1 MQIVV
6 KATADQKAILLSI
19 PWAENL
25 QIEWYEEG
33 AAYTKATA
41 FLDCCFE
48 EEGWAFAQV
57 KELPVF
63 VNAVS
68 QTCRELPPNAI
79 RINAW
84 KSFLNRSTWEVVGS
98 DQDQTKKAIELLEQL
113 GRKAIAVPD
122 EPGMIAAR
130 VVAMIINEAYFAL
143 GEELSSKNE
152 MDTAMKLGTNYP
164 YGPFEWAGIIGV
176 HRIAKLLETLS
187 LTDERYA
194 LAPTLMKELANH
206 SAPNAS

>member
-6 KATADQKAILLSI
+6 KATDAQKAILLSLS
-19 PWAENL
+19 WTADL
-25 QIEWYEEG
+25 HIEWYEDG
-33 AAYTKATA
+33 HVYTKADA
-41 FLDCCFE
+41 FIDCCFE
-48 EEGWAFAQV
+48 DEGYAFTQI

-63 VNAVS
+63 VNAIS
-68 QTCRELPPNAI
+68 QTCRELPINAI

-84 KSFLNRSTWEVVGS
+84 NSFLNRSTWEVVGS
-98 DQDQTKKAIELLEQL
+98 DLQLTKNAIELLEQM

-143 GEELSSKNE
+143 GEDLSSKTE
-152 MDTAMKLGTNYP
+152 IDTAMKLGTNYP

-176 HRIAKLLETLS
+176 HKIAKLLDTLS

-194 LAPTLMKELANH
+194 LAPLLLKELANPTV
-206 SAPNAS
+206 PNL

>member
-6 KATADQKAILLSI
+6 KATANQKAILLSM
-19 PWAENL
+19 PWAADL

-33 AAYTKATA
+33 IAYTKADA
-41 FLDCCFE
+41 FFDCCFE
-48 EEGWAFAQV
+48 EEGFAFSQE
-57 KELPVF
+57 KELPVY
-63 VNAVS
+63 VNAVN
-68 QTCRELPPNAI
+68 QTCRELPSNAI

-84 KSFLNRSTWEVVGS
+84 NSFLNRSTWEVVGY
-98 DQDQTKKAIELLEQL
+98 DQHLTRKAIELLEQI

-143 GEELSSKNE
+143 SEDLSSKTE
-152 MDTAMKLGTNYP
+152 IDTAMKLGTNYP
-164 YGPFEWAGIIGV
+164 YGPFEWASIIGV

-194 LAPTLMKELANH
+194 LAPTLLKELANPT
-206 SAPNAS
+206 APNL

>member
-6 KATADQKAILLSI
+6 KATAKQKAVFQSL
-19 PWAENL
+19 PWAADL
-25 QIEWYEEG
+25 HIDWYEDG
-33 AAYTKATA
+33 QVYSNADA
-41 FLDCCFE
+41 FFDCCNE
-48 EEGWAFAQV
+48 EEGFAFTHV

-68 QTCRELPPNAI
+68 QTCQELPINAI
-79 RINAW
+79 RLNAW
-84 KSFLNRSTWEVVGS
+84 NSFLNRSTWEVVGS
-98 DQDQTKKAIELLEQL
+98 DLQRTMKAIELLEQL

-122 EPGMIAAR
+122 VPGMIAAR

-143 GEELSSKNE
+143 GEDLSSKTE

-176 HRIAKLLETLS
+176 QRIAKLLETLS

-194 LAPTLMKELANH
+194 LAPTLLKELANPT
-206 SAPNAS
+206 APNL

>member
-6 KATADQKAILLSI
+6 KATAAQKAILLSLS
-19 PWAENL
+19 WTADL
-25 QIEWYEEG
+25 HIEWYEDDHDYTN
-33 AAYTKATA
+33 ADAYI
-41 FLDCCFE
+41 DCCFE
-48 EEGWAFAQV
+48 DEGFAFTQV

-68 QTCRELPPNAI
+68 QTCRELPINAI
-79 RINAW
+79 RINGW
-84 KSFLNRSTWEVVGS
+84 ISFLNRPIWEVVGS
-98 DQDQTKKAIELLEQL
+98 DQQQTRKAIELLEQM

-143 GEELSSKNE
+143 GEDLSSKTE
-152 MDTAMKLGTNYP
+152 IDTAMKLGTNYP

-176 HRIAKLLETLS
+176 HRVAKLLETLS
-187 LTDERYA
+187 LTDDRYA
-194 LAPTLMKELANH
+194 LAPTFLKELANPT
-206 SAPNAS
+206 APNL

>member
-6 KATADQKAILLSI
+6 KATAAQKAILLSL
-19 PWAENL
+19 PWAAGL
-25 QIEWYEEG
+25 HIEWYEDG
-33 AAYTKATA
+33 HVYKKADA
-41 FLDCCFE
+41 FIDCCFE
-48 EEGWAFAQV
+48 EEGFAFTQE

-63 VNAVS
+63 VNAVF
-68 QTCRELPPNAI
+68 QTCRELPINAI

-84 KSFLNRSTWEVVGS
+84 NSFLNRSTWEVAGS
-98 DQDQTKKAIELLEQL
+98 KQTQTKKAIELLEQM

-143 GEELSSKNE
+143 GEDLSSKTE
-152 MDTAMKLGTNYP
+152 IDTAMKLGTNYP
-164 YGPFEWAGIIGV
+164 YGPFEWADIIGV
-176 HRIAKLLETLS
+176 HRIVKLLETLS

-194 LAPTLMKELANH
+194 LAPSLLRELANQT
-206 SAPNAS
+206 APNL